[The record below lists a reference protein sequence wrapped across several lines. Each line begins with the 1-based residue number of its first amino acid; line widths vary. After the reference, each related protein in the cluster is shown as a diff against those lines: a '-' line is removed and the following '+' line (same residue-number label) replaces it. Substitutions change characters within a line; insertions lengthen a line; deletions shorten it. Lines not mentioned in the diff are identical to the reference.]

1 MLMAVTGWL
10 QTPTHHENNQHFSR
24 KVLQGVQKRH
34 FATSNHLHFAIFS
47 FLPSLI
53 QLFCSKH
60 QTVRLH

>member
-47 FLPSLI
+47 FLPS
-53 QLFCSKH
+53 QLMSQGTREK
-60 QTVRLH
+60 QLAD